1 MTTPVKYYLVTSGPI
16 KKAILKKIH
25 DYKEFV
31 EAACNFRRQY
41 GAEKACSTGIEHIG
55 VVGAL
60 FTNGDAPEDW
70 TKPRRSGCISRPK
83 EGTKAHKALLDLPK
97 YQTNTEMLK
106 ELAGLPVTFKSESK
120 GLGEAMLFNELN
132 PVKLEGV
139 PKYGQFLLTVPDVN
153 KIADSLVDDGL
164 MAPGSM
170 ENWQFDTP
178 GIVEITLDDWKE
190 ITDAFKQ
197 HENAYNL
204 PHIPVV
210 KFEK

>member
-1 MTTPVKYYLVTSGPI
+1 MTTPVKHYLVTSGPM
-16 KKAILKKIH
+16 KKAILQKIH

-31 EAACNFRRQY
+31 EAACNFRREHS
-41 GAEKACSTGIEHIG
+41 AEKVCSTGHDRIA

-60 FTNGDAPEDW
+60 FLNSDVPEGW
-70 TKPRRSGCISRPK
+70 TKPRRAGCISRPK
-83 EGTKAHKALLDLPK
+83 ENTVAHQVFLNLPK
-97 YQTNTEMLK
+97 YQTNTDMLK
-106 ELAGLPVTFKSESK
+106 ELAGLPVTFESETK
-120 GLGEAMLFNELN
+120 GIGEAMLFSELN

-164 MAPGSM
+164 MSPGSIDT
-170 ENWQFDTP
+170 WQLDVP
-178 GIVEITLDDWKE
+178 GVVEVTLDDWKE
-190 ITDAFKQ
+190 ITDAFRQ

-204 PHIPVV
+204 PHMPVV

>member
-1 MTTPVKYYLVTSGPI
+1 MTTPVKHYLVTSGPI
-16 KKAILKKIH
+16 KKAILKKIS
-25 DYKEFV
+25 DYKDFLIAV
-31 EAACNFRRQY
+31 CNFRRQY
-41 GAEKACSTGIEHIG
+41 GAEKICCTGIEHIG
-55 VVGAL
+55 VIGAL
-60 FTNGDAPEDW
+60 FSNGDVPEGW
-70 TKPRRSGCISRPK
+70 SKPRRAGCISRPK
-83 EGTKAHKALLDLPK
+83 SNTEAHSEFLHLPE
-97 YQTNTEMLK
+97 YQTNTNMLK
-106 ELAGLPVTFKSESK
+106 ELAGLPVTFKNQSK

-190 ITDAFKQ
+190 ITDAFKE
-197 HENAYNL
+197 HENVYNL